1 MDIQINDFD
10 LHEINQRRLDGSSPT
25 ILIIGGRGKGKSNL
39 AKAIMR
45 AVQKIPS
52 GVVFSGTETSNPFYQ
67 DIVPPLFTFSHM
79 DKNVISS
86 IIEAQKKAED
96 KKDVFV
102 LLDDMMFDPGF
113 LRQPLMK
120 SIFLNGRH
128 YRITLLLTTQYAID
142 VPCGLRSN
150 IDYVFLLREN
160 NVHTCTKLYKNFGGV
175 FPNQSLFFQAMK
187 VCCADFGALV
197 IDNVN
202 EKVHKIRL
210 DLEHE
215 HSAKFRMFSPS
226 VWKYAMKHTNMRGQ
240 HDVIAD
246 GDCRIIIDK

>member
-10 LHEINQRRLDGSSPT
+10 LEEINKRRLDGSSPT

-39 AKAIMR
+39 SKAIMR
-45 AVQKIPS
+45 VLRKIPS
-52 GVVFSGTETSNPFYQ
+52 GVVFSGTETSNPFYK

-79 DKNVISS
+79 DKSVVSN
-86 IIEAQKKAED
+86 IIDAQKKAVER
-96 KKDVFV
+96 KDVFV

-113 LRQPLMK
+113 LRQPLMR

-160 NVHTCTKLYKNFGGV
+160 NVLTCTKLYKNFGGM
-175 FPNQSLFFQAMK
+175 FPNQSLFIQAMK

-202 EKVHKIRL
+202 ERVHKFRL
-210 DLEHE
+210 DLEKE
-215 HSAKFRMFSPS
+215 RLSSFRMFSPS
-226 VWKYAMKHTNMRGQ
+226 VWKYASRHTNMTGQ
-240 HDVIAD
+240 HDVIAE
-246 GDCRIIIDK
+246 GDCQIIINK